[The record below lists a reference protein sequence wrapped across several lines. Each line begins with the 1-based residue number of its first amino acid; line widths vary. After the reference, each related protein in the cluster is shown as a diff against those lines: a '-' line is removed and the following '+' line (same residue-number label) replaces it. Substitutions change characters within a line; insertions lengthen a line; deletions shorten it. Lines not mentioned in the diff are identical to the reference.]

1 MLSANL
7 SSYKNRDKQGRSRS
21 ADEEQLYLLS
31 DRPIN
36 HGSVIFIYE
45 VRIGQTA
52 PLEQKNLALSFFRA
66 VYLQSFLGAFGNS
79 RINA

>member
-1 MLSANL
+1 
-7 SSYKNRDKQGRSRS
+7 
-21 ADEEQLYLLS
+21 
-31 DRPIN
+31 
-36 HGSVIFIYE
+36 VIFIYE